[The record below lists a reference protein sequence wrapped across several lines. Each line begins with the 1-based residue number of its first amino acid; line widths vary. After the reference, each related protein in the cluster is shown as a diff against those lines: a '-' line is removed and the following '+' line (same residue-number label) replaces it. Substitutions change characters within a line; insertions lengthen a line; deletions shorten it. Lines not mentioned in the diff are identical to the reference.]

1 MVSIANS
8 VFLRLATV
16 LLALGVGFNVLM
28 ASAFLAPAGRERA
41 RLAAL
46 PDPAQAAAIVQVIE
60 TSPPDQRL
68 VLIEALNSAALSV
81 RLVEAPPTG
90 ERRPSTVVRAVG
102 GMLTEYDTVFADR
115 DLHVDLRPRQLG
127 ERIVTG
133 DTSSRWTPARLYV
146 RMIDSGW
153 VMLEPTRG
161 AVLDNLII
169 RGLTLGAFGGII
181 VLVGLWLAVRQTT
194 RPIAQLSAN
203 VDAFAD
209 NLNAP
214 PLNESGSSE
223 VRALAHTF
231 NRMKARIRDLV
242 DERTRVLAAIAHD
255 LRTYLTRLHLRAEFI
270 TDADQRARA
279 ERDLTEM
286 AALVDDTLLFARAQH
301 DNAASAATDAAE
313 IVESF
318 AAERREIGEA
328 VALVTPLARGATVLS
343 PLMLKRILSN
353 LVDNALRYGGN
364 ARIALQRSDDRLLLS
379 VEDDGPGIPDADLER
394 VTAPF
399 ERLEPSRAR
408 DHGGAGLGLS
418 IVRAL
423 LDAHGGSVELNNRE
437 PHGLLVRVVLPEFTQ
452 ET

>member
-8 VFLRLATV
+8 VFLRLAAV

-28 ASAFLAPAGRERA
+28 ASTFLAPAGRDRA

-46 PDPAQAAAIVQVIE
+46 PEPRQAAAIVQVIE
-60 TSPPDQRL
+60 TAPPERRSA
-68 VLIEALNSAALSV
+68 LIDALNSPALSV
-81 RLVEAPPTG
+81 RLVEALPAG
-90 ERRPSTVVRAVG
+90 ERRPGAAVRALG
-102 GMLTEYDTVFADR
+102 GMLTEYDTVFASR

-127 ERIVTG
+127 ERIVIG
-133 DTSSRWTPARLYV
+133 DASSRWTPARLYV
-146 RMIDSGW
+146 RMIDGGW
-153 VMLEPTRG
+153 IMLEPTRG
-161 AVLDNLII
+161 AVLDNFIN
-169 RGLTLGAFGGII
+169 RGLTLGAFGGIV

-209 NLNAP
+209 NLDAP

-231 NRMKARIRDLV
+231 NRMKARIRELV

-255 LRTYLTRLHLRAEFI
+255 LRTYLTRLKLRAEFI
-270 TDADQRARA
+270 ADADQRARA

-286 AALVDDTLLFARAQH
+286 AALVEDTLLFARAQH
-301 DNAASAATDAAE
+301 DKAAPAATDAAE
-313 IVESF
+313 IVERF
-318 AAERREIGEA
+318 VAERREIGEA
-328 VALVTPLARGATVLS
+328 IGLVTPLAHGETTLS

-364 ARIALQRSDDRLLLS
+364 ARVALQRCDDGVVLS
-379 VEDDGPGIPDADLER
+379 VEDDGPGIPETDLER

-408 DHGGAGLGLS
+408 DRGGAGLGLS

-423 LDAHGGSVELNNRE
+423 LDAQGGRMDLNNRE
-437 PHGLLVRVVLPEFTQ
+437 PHGLLVRVVLPEFVQ
-452 ET
+452 ES